1 MDSAR
6 LEKIEQTSCLSDFA
20 FVNASLYLNM
30 QSRPFSYLFSI
41 SYFGARY
48 KGWAPQPNQPTV
60 QRRLERVLRHV
71 FGHEDFSLI
80 GASRTDSGVSCL
92 GGFVQLFLREN
103 IPKDKLLLELNVY
116 LPDDIRLNSVEEVPP
131 TFNLI
136 QAVSQKTYRYYF
148 SSEANLHPF
157 ASAFLVNVPSPLD
170 LELMQEAARLFEG
183 SHDFKAFCKTSE
195 NKTDYTREVLSV
207 GIYSS
212 NEFQGT
218 FFPKEIHYFEVIG
231 TGFLH
236 HQVRKMMTAILE
248 VGKGSWEPE
257 AISKRLTDPGSDWE
271 QIPPAPANGLI
282 LWKTILKSES

>member
-1 MDSAR
+1 
-6 LEKIEQTSCLSDFA
+6 
-20 FVNASLYLNM
+20 M

-60 QRRLERVLRHV
+60 QKRLERVIRHV

-103 IPKDKLLLELNVY
+103 VNMEALLPELNTH
-116 LPDDIRLNSVEEVPP
+116 LPDDIRLNDVEEVPV

-136 QAVSQKTYRYYF
+136 QAVKQKTYRYYF
-148 SSEANLHPF
+148 SSEVNFHPF
-157 ASAFLVNVPSPLD
+157 ASAFLVNVPNPLD
-170 LELMQEAARLFEG
+170 LELMQETAQLFIG
-183 SHDFKAFCKTSE
+183 SYDFKAFCKPSE
-195 NKTDYTREVLSV
+195 NKTDYTREVLSA

-212 NEFQGT
+212 DEFLGT
-218 FFPKEIHYFEVIG
+218 FFPKGISFFEVTG

-236 HQVRKMMTAILE
+236 HQVRKMMTAIWE
-248 VGKGSWEPE
+248 VGKGNWKMKE
-257 AISKRLTDPGSDWE
+257 ITNRLVDPGSDWE

>member
-1 MDSAR
+1 
-6 LEKIEQTSCLSDFA
+6 
-20 FVNASLYLNM
+20 M

-60 QRRLERVLRHV
+60 QKRLERVFRHV

-92 GGFVQLFLREN
+92 GGFVQLFLRE
-103 IPKDKLLLELNVY
+103 KVEMEGLLPELKTH
-116 LPDDIRLNSVEEVPP
+116 LPDDIRLNRVEEVPL

-136 QAVSQKTYRYYF
+136 QAVRQKTYRYYF

-157 ASAFLVNVPSPLD
+157 ASAFLVNVSGLLD
-170 LELMQEAARLFEG
+170 LELMREATQLFVG
-183 SHDFKAFCKTSE
+183 SHDFKAFCKASE
-195 NKTDYTREVLSV
+195 NKTDYNRAVLSA
-207 GIYSS
+207 GIYAS
-212 NEFQGT
+212 NEFLGT
-218 FFPKEIHYFEVIG
+218 FFPKEINYFEVTG

-236 HQVRKMMTAILE
+236 HQVRKMMTALWE
-248 VGKGSWEPE
+248 VSNGNWKL
-257 AISKRLTDPGSDWE
+257 ADISNRLANPNSDWN

>member
-1 MDSAR
+1 MDSAG
-6 LEKIEQTSCLSDFA
+6 LEKIISFRCDLTFA
-20 FVNASLYLNM
+20 KADLNLNM

-60 QRRLERVLRHV
+60 QKRLERVIRHV
-71 FGHEDFSLI
+71 LGHEDFSLI

-92 GGFVQLFLREN
+92 GGFVQLFLRE
-103 IPKDKLLLELNVY
+103 KAEMDKLLSELNSH

-157 ASAFLVNVPSPLD
+157 ASAFLVKISSPLN
-170 LELMQEAARLFEG
+170 LELMQEAAQLFEG
-183 SHDFKAFCKTSE
+183 SYNFKAFCKASE
-195 NKTDYTREVLSV
+195 NKTDYTREVLSA
-207 GIYSS
+207 GIYAS
-212 NEFQGT
+212 NEFLGT
-218 FFPKEIHYFEVIG
+218 FFPKGIHYFEVTG

-236 HQVRKMMTAILE
+236 HQVRKMVTGLWE
-248 VGKGSWEPE
+248 VSNGNWKL
-257 AISKRLTDPGSDWE
+257 ADISKRLENANSDWE

-282 LWKTILKSES
+282 LWKTNLKSES

>member
-1 MDSAR
+1 M
-6 LEKIEQTSCLSDFA
+6 K
-20 FVNASLYLNM
+20 
-30 QSRPFSYLFSI
+30 SRPFSYLFSI

-60 QRRLERVLRHV
+60 QKRLERVIRHV
-71 FGHEDFSLI
+71 LGHEDFSLI

-92 GGFVQLFLREN
+92 GGFVQLFLRE
-103 IPKDKLLLELNVY
+103 KVEMDELLSELNTH
-116 LPDDIRLNSVEEVPP
+116 LPDDIRLNSVEDVPP

-157 ASAFLVNVPSPLD
+157 ASAFVVKISSPLN

-183 SHDFKAFCKTSE
+183 SHNFKAFCKAAE
-195 NKTDYTREVLSV
+195 NKTDYTREVLSA
-207 GIYSS
+207 GIYPS
-212 NEFQGT
+212 NEFLGT
-218 FFPKEIHYFEVIG
+218 FFPKEIYCFEVTG

-236 HQVRKMMTAILE
+236 HQVRKMVTALWE
-248 VGKGSWEPE
+248 VSNGNWRL
-257 AISKRLTDPGSDWE
+257 ADISKRLENANSDWE

-282 LWKTILKSES
+282 LWKTNLKSKS